1 MKKKY
6 VFFDLDGTLTDSR
19 EGILNSIEYM
29 LKHFDIRVADRSGL
43 RVWLGPPLME
53 SLEKYQGFSKEKAWE
68 GVLKYREYFDE
79 KGIFENRV
87 YEGIAELMETLR
99 ARGCSLMLTTSK
111 PEIAARRVM
120 DHFDLTKYFDYVG
133 GASQDTSRVKKGDV
147 IRYVMETNH
156 ITDPDEVIMVGD
168 RENDVA
174 GAHQNYVKA
183 IGVLY
188 GYGTREELDTAGAD
202 YIAETVEDVADII
215 ENL

>member
-99 ARGCSLMLTTSK
+99 ARGCSLMLATSK

-174 GAHQNYVKA
+174 GAHQNDVKA

>member
-19 EGILNSIEYM
+19 DGILNSIEYM
-29 LKHFDIRVADRSGL
+29 LKHFDITVSDRNGL
-43 RVWLGPPLME
+43 RLWLGPPLME

-68 GVLKYREYFDE
+68 GVLKYREYYDK

-87 YEGIAELMETLR
+87 YEGVVELMETLR
-99 ARGCSLMLTTSK
+99 ARGYSLMLATSK

-174 GAHQNYVKA
+174 GAHQNDIRAV
-183 IGVLY
+183 GVLY
-188 GYGTREELDTAGAD
+188 GYGTREELDAAGAD
-202 YIAETVEDVADII
+202 YIAKTAGDVAEII
-215 ENL
+215 GNM